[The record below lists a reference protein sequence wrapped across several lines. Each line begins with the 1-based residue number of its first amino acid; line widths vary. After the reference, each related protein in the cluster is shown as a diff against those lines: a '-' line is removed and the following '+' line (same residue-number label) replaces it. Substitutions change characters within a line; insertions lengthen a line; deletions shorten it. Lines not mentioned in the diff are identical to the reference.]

1 MTIMRYAILL
11 TLAAAALCALVT
23 VSADSG
29 ERFLVDAGQGSA
41 DPEDVFLWLL
51 GGIALVTSLSLCRF
65 VVFGIP
71 SMLGGWYAS
80 NKQWL
85 GLLLLSGL
93 IWGVWH
99 LM

>member
-1 MTIMRYAILL
+1 MTIMCYAIFL
-11 TLAAAALCALVT
+11 TLAAASLCALIS

-29 ERFLVDAGQGSA
+29 ERFLVDAGQSGA
-41 DPEDVFLWLL
+41 DPKDLFLWML
-51 GGIALVTSLSLCRF
+51 GGVAVVTSLSLCRF

-71 SMLGGWYAS
+71 SMLGGWYSS

-85 GLLLLSGL
+85 GILLLSGL
-93 IWGVWH
+93 MWGVWH